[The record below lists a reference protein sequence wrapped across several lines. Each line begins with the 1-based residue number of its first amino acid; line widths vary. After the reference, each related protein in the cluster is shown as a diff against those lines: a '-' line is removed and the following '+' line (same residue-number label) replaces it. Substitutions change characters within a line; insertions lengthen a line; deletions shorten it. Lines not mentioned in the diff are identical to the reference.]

1 MFYDLDTELT
11 YQCLPG
17 YQRKGFTE
25 AQCFFYNGTARWFGP
40 DLECQPIDCGPPE
53 EILNGKRNGD
63 CTTYRCQVSQNNNKI
78 CLKLDLILK

>member
-25 AQCFFYNGTARWFGP
+25 AQCFFYNGTARDFNCKTFSF
-40 DLECQPIDCGPPE
+40 ESISA
-53 EILNGKRNGD
+53 LNNGLF
-63 CTTYRCQVSQNNNKI
+63 I
-78 CLKLDLILK
+78 MKL